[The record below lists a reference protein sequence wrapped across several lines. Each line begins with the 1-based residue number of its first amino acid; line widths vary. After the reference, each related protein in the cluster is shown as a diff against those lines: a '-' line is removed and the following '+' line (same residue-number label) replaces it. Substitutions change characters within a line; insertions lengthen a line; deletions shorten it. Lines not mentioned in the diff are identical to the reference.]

1 MNYAQ
6 FFHRAGA
13 GRRMVVGGHNVN
25 PVIPFLS
32 VWQKAEQNLSGTILF
47 SFFVWQL
54 SLARWLGFALCT
66 SLPAVRPPHTDAEVK
81 LKHTVNNGNGSL
93 MSIKEIILRS
103 TKFPTALRPQNAEIA
118 FWLMPRPRMGYSL
131 IWRWTPWSGLHR
143 SRPFFSIQMNADAG
157 FIRSPGTPRFPP
169 KKQNRHLARNKF
181 LTQPLE

>member
-6 FFHRAGA
+6 FFHRTGA
-13 GRRMVVGGHNVN
+13 GRRMVVGGHNVK

-32 VWQKAEQNLSGTILF
+32 VGQKAEQNLSGTILF

-54 SLARWLGFALCT
+54 SLACWFR
-66 SLPAVRPPHTDAEVK
+66 SLYLPPGGPPPHTDAEVK

-103 TKFPTALRPQNAEIA
+103 TKFPTARRPQNAEIA

-131 IWRWTPWSGLHR
+131 IWRWTP
-143 SRPFFSIQMNADAG
+143 
-157 FIRSPGTPRFPP
+157 
-169 KKQNRHLARNKF
+169 
-181 LTQPLE
+181 